1 MVCYTFTEVNK
12 VDDKEY
18 MKLFKEISKQTLKK
32 QKSVKRKDTIKKS
45 ILIPITVSVLTALI
59 LAILKWLFLLIEQ

>member
-1 MVCYTFTEVNK
+1 M
-12 VDDKEY
+12 DDKEY